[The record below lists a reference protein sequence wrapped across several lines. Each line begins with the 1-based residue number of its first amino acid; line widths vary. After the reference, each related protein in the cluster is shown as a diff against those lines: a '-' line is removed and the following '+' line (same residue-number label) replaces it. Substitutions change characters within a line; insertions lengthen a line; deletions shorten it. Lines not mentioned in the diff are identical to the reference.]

1 MNFPRPLR
9 LHDEDPPA
17 LHEHAM
23 ADLRFIRRTMEEA
36 GSFTAVPGWGMV
48 IVGATALGAAVL
60 ASRQRDANVWLA
72 IWLLESMLAL
82 VVAASSLARKTRVGP
97 SAGLAAHP
105 LLSGPGRRFA
115 LSFAPPL
122 AAGALLTV
130 VLFRAGLIHALPGT
144 WLLLYGAA
152 VATGGAFSIR
162 IVPVM
167 GACFM
172 FAGLVALLLPPSWGD
187 IVLGA
192 SFGGL
197 HLVFG
202 VLIARSHGG

>member
-1 MNFPRPLR
+1 MSGPGPV
-9 LHDEDPPA
+9 HQQDEDPSA

-36 GSFTAVPGWGMV
+36 GSFTAVPGRGMV
-48 IVGATALGAAVL
+48 LVGATALAAAALAAWSPGAWLWIWLTEAALAFVIAAV
-60 ASRQRDANVWLA
+60 
-72 IWLLESMLAL
+72 
-82 VVAASSLARKTRVGP
+82 SLARKTRGG
-97 SAGLAAHP
+97 SEAGLAAHP
-105 LLSGPGRRFA
+105 LLRGPGRRFA

-122 AAGALLTV
+122 AAGALLSAA
-130 VLFRAGLIHALPGT
+130 LIGAGATSVLPGL

-167 GACFM
+167 GVCFM
-172 FAGLVALLLPPSWGD
+172 LAGLAALLVPPSWSD
-187 IVLGA
+187 AVLA
-192 SFGGL
+192 AAFGGL

-202 VLIARSHGG
+202 VLIARRHGG

>member
-82 VVAASSLARKTRVGP
+82 VVAASSLARKTRVGL
-97 SAGLAAHP
+97 SVGLAAHP

-172 FAGLVALLLPPSWGD
+172 FAGLMALLLPPAWGD

>member
-1 MNFPRPLR
+1 MPSIEPRPAR
-9 LHDEDPPA
+9 EDDPPA

-48 IVGATALGAAVL
+48 GVGATALLAAAAAALVPT
-60 ASRQRDANVWLA
+60 AWMA
-72 IWLLESMLAL
+72 IWLAE
-82 VVAASSLARKTRVGP
+82 
-97 SAGLAAHP
+97 AGLALLIATVSLALKARGGAWPHAHP
-105 LLSGPGRRFA
+105 LFQGPGRRFA

-122 AAGALLTV
+122 AAGALLTAA
-130 VLFRAGLIHALPGT
+130 LLSSDQTRLLPGL
-144 WLLLYGAA
+144 WLLLYGAS

-172 FAGLVALLLPPSWGD
+172 LAGVVGLLAPPAWSDLVLA
-187 IVLGA
+187 A

-197 HLVFG
+197 HVVFG
-202 VLIARSHGG
+202 LLIARRHGG

>member
-1 MNFPRPLR
+1 VTFPPPLR
-9 LHDEDPPA
+9 LHDEQPPELRQRA
-17 LHEHAM
+17 I

-48 IVGATALGAAVL
+48 VVGATALGAAVL
-60 ASRQRDANVWLA
+60 ASRQSRADVWLA
-72 IWLLESMLAL
+72 IWLLESLLAL
-82 VVAASSLARKTRVGP
+82 VVAAASLARKARVNLR
-97 SAGLAAHP
+97 AGLSSHP
-105 LLSGPGRRFA
+105 LFRGPGRRFT

-122 AAGALLTV
+122 AAGALLTA
-130 VLFRAGLIHALPGT
+130 VLFRAGLTHALPGT

-162 IVPVM
+162 VVPVM

-172 FAGLVALLLPPSWGD
+172 LAGLVALLVPPVWAD
-187 IVLGA
+187 AVLGA

-202 VLIARSHGG
+202 VLIARRHGG

>member
-1 MNFPRPLR
+1 MNGPGPIR
-9 LHDEDPPA
+9 LHDEEPPA

-48 IVGATALGAAVL
+48 LVGVTALGAAAL
-60 ASRQRDANVWLA
+60 AAWSRDPRAWLG
-72 IWLLESMLAL
+72 IWLIEAALAL
-82 VVAASSLARKTRVGP
+82 VIAAVSLARKTRVGLP
-97 SAGLAAHP
+97 AGLAGHP

-122 AAGALLTV
+122 AAGALLTA
-130 VLFRAGLIHALPGT
+130 VLMGAGTTAVLPGL
-144 WLLLYGAA
+144 WLLLYGAS

-167 GACFM
+167 GVCFM
-172 FAGLVALLLPPSWGD
+172 LAGLVALLVPPAWSD
-187 IVLGA
+187 AVLA
-192 SFGGL
+192 AAFGGL

-202 VLIARSHGG
+202 VLIARRHGG

>member
-1 MNFPRPLR
+1 MNGSDPVR
-9 LHDEDPPA
+9 LPDEDPPA

-82 VVAASSLARKTRVGP
+82 VVAASSLARKTRVGL
-97 SAGLAAHP
+97 SVGLAAHP